1 MKEIQGGIQF
11 FGNVFFQDIDLDLVF
26 GAEVSIY
33 IYFD

>member
-11 FGNVFFQDIDLDLVF
+11 FGNVFFEDIDLDLVF